1 MSATT
6 WRGRQLEDLTYDEL
20 LLVQNQLLQLSQFYY
35 QDEKRSGWYKDGMHE
50 INHYIA
56 LKQKPKEKVKFYIE
70 HRGETESINLY
81 WFEENNIRTYEDLK
95 QAGYSFTIDIGD
107 NVSITI

>member
-1 MSATT
+1 MSVMS

-20 LLVQNQLLQLSQFYY
+20 LLAQNQLLSTNPFDYRIG
-35 QDEKRSGWYKDGMHE
+35 KSTWHKDAMKE

-70 HRGETESINLY
+70 QNGESDTIDLY
-81 WFEENNIRTYEDLK
+81 WFEENKIRTYEDLK
-95 QAGYSFTIDIGD
+95 QAGYSFTIDVGD
-107 NVSITI
+107 DVSITI